1 MNKKIFIQV
10 FLVVLILISVSIV
23 YFKFFNQKKNLSK
36 EPQIIDQSIDKN
48 EINLI
53 KGLNYLAKVGNDTY
67 NISAKSGK
75 PDEKNKNI
83 MNLFDVS
90 AEIVL
95 ENKKKV
101 NIFSK
106 NAEYNSLTYNTKF
119 YQDVKLDSEE
129 HNILCDILKLEFTKK
144 YAILKDNIIYKNANT
159 KILADQVEIDLIKRT
174 TKTSMLNEKDKIK
187 IFINNGIN

>member
-23 YFKFFNQKKNLSK
+23 YIKFFNQKKNLSK
-36 EPQIIDQSIDKN
+36 ESQIINQSIDKN

-75 PDEKNKNI
+75 PDEKNENI
-83 MNLFDVS
+83 MNLFNVS

-144 YAILKDNIIYKNANT
+144 YAIVKDNIIYKNANT
-159 KILADQVEIDLIKRT
+159 KILADQVEIDLIKKT

>member
-23 YFKFFNQKKNLSK
+23 YIKFFNQKKNLSK
-36 EPQIIDQSIDKN
+36 ESQIINQSIDKN

-75 PDEKNKNI
+75 PDEKNENI
-83 MNLFDVS
+83 MNLFNVS

>member
-36 EPQIIDQSIDKN
+36 ESRIIDQSIDKN